1 MNIEV
6 HAIGPLLRRTI
17 NSIESLYGLSSSRWS
32 ADWDGESL
40 VFGRAEVL
48 KDELLELWNCPDRPS
63 LELQCTTTIIFPAAG
78 ENNFR

>member
-1 MNIEV
+1 MNVEV

-40 VFGRAEVL
+40 RIDSRLNVTGGGG
-48 KDELLELWNCPDRPS
+48 PS
-63 LELQCTTTIIFPAAG
+63 GL
-78 ENNFR
+78 R